1 VSTQNCSATT
11 ENRMRRIV
19 LVGLATILLLAVIA
33 AGADRSRPPI
43 QAAIRPPQID
53 PFSLMVNAKNLP
65 SQEDLNLK
73 MWPDNGVVR

>member
-1 VSTQNCSATT
+1 
-11 ENRMRRIV
+11 MRRIV

-33 AGADRSRPPI
+33 AGSNTSRSTV

-65 SQEDLNLK
+65 SQEELNQK
-73 MWPDNGVVR
+73 MWPDNGVVDPGLW